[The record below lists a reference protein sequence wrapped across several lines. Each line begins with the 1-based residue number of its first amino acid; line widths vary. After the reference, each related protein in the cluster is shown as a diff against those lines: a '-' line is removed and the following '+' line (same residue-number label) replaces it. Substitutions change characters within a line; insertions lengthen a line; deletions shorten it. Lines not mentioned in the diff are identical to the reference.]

1 MLMFAT
7 AIASIV
13 AAAYLNY
20 TKSTGWYWFLLTG
33 VMLFMMSFS
42 FILTTQVLNSVDL
55 SELNKNLT
63 GKLLE
68 KGSEQVE
75 GSSDDE

>member
-13 AAAYLNY
+13 AAACLNY
-20 TKSTGWYWFLLTG
+20 KKATGWYWFLLTG

-55 SELNKNLT
+55 SQLNKSLT
-63 GKLLE
+63 E
-68 KGSEQVE
+68 KVLNQENEPIKG
-75 GSSDDE
+75 DNTDE